1 MAGMGF
7 WSLCFLLV
15 LPSSA
20 ADDDEAA
27 NRTVRIGYLARDIDY
42 AGAINVA
49 IQHAQN
55 DGLMRDYNFRYN
67 AERESDENYSIHTP
81 FRLRQSPFKNVNLR
95 SCKTFSPCP
104 IAHSIA
110 ANVLPIPIYENQKF
124 LYINHS
130 NTHLAG

>member
-1 MAGMGF
+1 MGF

-20 ADDDEAA
+20 VDDDEAA

-67 AERESDENYSIHTP
+67 AERSVMKITVCILHSDYHKVHSKMLIYAAAK
-81 FRLRQSPFKNVNLR
+81 Q
-95 SCKTFSPCP
+95 FSPCP

>member
-7 WSLCFLLV
+7 WSLCFLMV

-67 AERESDENYSIHTP
+67 AERESDENYSMY
-81 FRLRQSPFKNVNLR
+81 RLLHSDYHKVHSKMLIYAAAKHSHHVQSLTV
-95 SCKTFSPCP
+95 
-104 IAHSIA
+104 
-110 ANVLPIPIYENQKF
+110 
-124 LYINHS
+124 
-130 NTHLAG
+130 